1 MLYKGLG
8 LKERVQGGDFGLCVR
23 TISWEQCSVVGIDM
37 EHHHRRSYRGV
48 TCLIQL
54 GTAEYVY
61 VIDALKL
68 FDHLHILYAITAN
81 PTIVKDFHNG
91 DNDIAWL
98 QVTNTQ

>member
-1 MLYKGLG
+1 
-8 LKERVQGGDFGLCVR
+8 
-23 TISWEQCSVVGIDM
+23 M